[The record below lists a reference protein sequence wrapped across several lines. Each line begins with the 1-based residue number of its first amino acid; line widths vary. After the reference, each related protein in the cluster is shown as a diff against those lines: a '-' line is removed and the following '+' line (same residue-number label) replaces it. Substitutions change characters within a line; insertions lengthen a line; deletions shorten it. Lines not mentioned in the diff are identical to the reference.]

1 MYRKRIYHLT
11 GLIVVLIVLQFL
23 FSNDTAN
30 AQPGC
35 ISCPWCFRT
44 VYGPIAPYKN
54 GTWVLVDTQTQ
65 VKLSN
70 EVIADF
76 KHFFEKQKVKAD
88 DVKELVGLIVLSV
101 HEDKMGEDKMP
112 VVIAF
117 VPGNFKDYP
126 EQIINPKNAP
136 SAHEYLEIS
145 KRDLKE
151 MSKRDLE
158 LEYNKK

>member
-30 AQPGC
+30 ARPGC
-35 ISCPWCFRT
+35 ISCPWCTRA

-70 EVIADF
+70 EVMANF
-76 KHFFEKQKVKAD
+76 KHFFQKQKVKKD

-101 HEDKMGEDKMP
+101 HEDKMGKDKMP

-117 VPGNFKDYP
+117 VPGNFKDP
-126 EQIINPKNAP
+126 TKFLNTKNAP
-136 SAHEYLEIS
+136 SAQENLEI
-145 KRDLKE
+145 
-151 MSKRDLE
+151 SKRDLE